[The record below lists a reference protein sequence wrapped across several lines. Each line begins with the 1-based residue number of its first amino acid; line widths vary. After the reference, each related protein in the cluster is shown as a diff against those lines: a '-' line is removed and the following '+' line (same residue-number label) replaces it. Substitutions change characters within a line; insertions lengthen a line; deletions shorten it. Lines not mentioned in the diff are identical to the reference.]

1 MRNEPKETKTGAV
14 TVYLGLGSSLGN
26 RAANLR
32 DALRRLQTPDFRII
46 AVSSLCE
53 SPHLG
58 LKVEDAERY
67 PPHLNCALKAET
79 TLTPLEL
86 LQKIRGAEDAGGRQR
101 TERWGP
107 RTIDIDILLYGDL
120 VLRSEELILPHPA
133 LSKRAFA
140 LRPLAELAPDL
151 VLPGGATILERL
163 NAPEIAGQRL
173 EIFRDGIITMPSSPG
188 PFSQIWEKGRNAQE

>member
-1 MRNEPKETKTGAV
+1 MQTMREDRKEAKTGAV

-32 DALRRLQTPDFRII
+32 DAIRCLAAPDFRII

-58 LKVEDAERY
+58 LKPEDAERY

-79 TLTPLEL
+79 TLAPRDA

-101 TERWGP
+101 TEHWGP

-120 VLRSEELILPHPA
+120 ILRSEELTVPHPA
-133 LSKRAFA
+133 LSERAFV

-151 VLPGGATILERL
+151 VLPDGSAILERL

-173 EIFRDGIITMPSSPG
+173 EIIRYDLMDSS
-188 PFSQIWEKGRNAQE
+188 EARTR